1 MHFGRSM
8 VYLPHKFCALMRQ
21 TQDLVGNRG
30 IRIPSSA
37 PLRIKKGGDFPPF
50 FLNDFRLALFDLLHF
65 RAAGTF
71 AWVLADGIALAVRPA
86 GAGILACCFEGAF
99 LGP

>member
-1 MHFGRSM
+1 MG
-8 VYLPHKFCALMRQ
+8 LQ
-21 TQDLVGNRG
+21 
-30 IRIPSSA
+30 
-37 PLRIKKGGDFPPF
+37 IKKGGGFPPF
-50 FLNDFRLALFDLLHF
+50 LLTDFSPALFDLLHF

-71 AWVLADGIALAVRPA
+71 AGVLADGIALAVFPA